1 MKNQISGDFDS
12 ETLEAFR
19 ALYAQRE
26 VAPEDLEVDNYTGLP
41 TNVITNVSPWIE
53 HTGLWRANP
62 GTDKDFVPNQ
72 VLPGSLE
79 QNFEDIRD
87 YDGLSAEEL
96 DALTEK
102 VISEI
107 EEEEAFA
114 NLIYNSDDE
123 DDDDPNVYRG
133 EVEGTM
139 SDDELERIIN
149 SILTDDADEEREAI
163 AERDS
168 KDVDTDV
175 MSDEDLDN
183 LIEEL
188 LKDTEDED
196 DADDEEAGEEGYS
209 DDELDNLI
217 KELLSESD
225 DYEGDESTDTEDR
238 DVEYEDENVEEVET
252 TTYDEEDGDDTADLN
267 NDEEEMSEE
276 EIDNLIDQ
284 IMSEFDEDEVAE
296 GGSSDESEV
305 TDEDVG
311 DNENPDDD

>member
-19 ALYAQRE
+19 AMYAQRE

-62 GTDKDFVPNQ
+62 GTEKDFVPNQ

-87 YDGLSAEEL
+87 FDNLSKEEL

-123 DDDDPNVYRG
+123 DEDDPNVYRG
-133 EVEGTM
+133 EVEEGM
-139 SDDELERIIN
+139 SDDELERIIS
-149 SILTDDADEEREAI
+149 SILADDEEDEREAI

-168 KDVDTDV
+168 LEIEEDT

-183 LIEEL
+183 LINEL
-188 LKDTEDED
+188 LSDSEDVED
-196 DADDEEAGEEGYS
+196 DGEDNEVEYDDEE
-209 DDELDNLI
+209 I
-217 KELLSESD
+217 
-225 DYEGDESTDTEDR
+225 
-238 DVEYEDENVEEVET
+238 EEVET
-252 TTYDEEDGDDTADLN
+252 TTYEDEDGSEGIEVDSE
-267 NDEEEMSEE
+267 EEEMSEE

-284 IMSEFDEDEVAE
+284 IMSEFDEDD
-296 GGSSDESEV
+296 SSE
-305 TDEDVG
+305 DED
-311 DNENPDDD
+311 

>member
-19 ALYAQRE
+19 AMYAQRE

-62 GTDKDFVPNQ
+62 GTEKDFVPNQ

-87 YDGLSAEEL
+87 FDNLSKEEL

-123 DDDDPNVYRG
+123 DEDDPNVYRG
-133 EVEGTM
+133 EVEEGM
-139 SDDELERIIN
+139 SDDELERIIS
-149 SILTDDADEEREAI
+149 SILADDEEDEREAI

-168 KDVDTDV
+168 LEIEEDT

-183 LIEEL
+183 LINEL
-188 LKDTEDED
+188 LKDTEDLED
-196 DADDEEAGEEGYS
+196 EDSEEEDNEAYS
-209 DDELDNLI
+209 DEDLDNLI
-217 KELLSESD
+217 NELLSDSE
-225 DYEGDESTDTEDR
+225 
-238 DVEYEDENVEEVET
+238 DVEDDGEDNEVEYDDEEIEEVET
-252 TTYDEEDGDDTADLN
+252 TTYEDEDGSEGIEVDSE
-267 NDEEEMSEE
+267 EEEMSEE

-284 IMSEFDEDEVAE
+284 IMSEFDEDD
-296 GGSSDESEV
+296 SSE
-305 TDEDVG
+305 DED
-311 DNENPDDD
+311 